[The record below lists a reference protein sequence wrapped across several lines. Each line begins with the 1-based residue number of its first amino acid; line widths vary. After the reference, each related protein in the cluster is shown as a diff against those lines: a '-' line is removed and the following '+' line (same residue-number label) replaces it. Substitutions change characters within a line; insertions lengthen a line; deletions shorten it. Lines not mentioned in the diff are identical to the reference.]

1 MICPGSFNPVTRGH
15 VNVFERCSRLFD
27 EVVVVVMHNAAKTY
41 HVSAQQRVDWI
52 EQSVA
57 HLPNVRVDAC
67 GGLLAEYAVQCGA
80 KFIVKGVRDAADMV
94 VETQMYYANREASQ
108 GQVDTLL
115 LPTQDIE
122 KILQAN
128 PDNIVVVDET
138 YIEFAPYGGDI
149 SAFVPPVILE
159 QVAKAYRKG

>member
-1 MICPGSFNPVTRGH
+1 MSTSLNAAR
-15 VNVFERCSRLFD
+15 SLFD

-108 GQVDTLL
+108 GRVDTLHAADAGGVCLSEL
-115 LPTQDIE
+115 LHRARRGLLRGRHLRLCAACYFRAGGQGLSEGIKKHSPDGGAGR
-122 KILQAN
+122 KI
-128 PDNIVVVDET
+128 
-138 YIEFAPYGGDI
+138 
-149 SAFVPPVILE
+149 S
-159 QVAKAYRKG
+159 

>member
-1 MICPGSFNPVTRGH
+1 MTKVICPGSFNPVTRGH
-15 VNVFERCSRLFD
+15 VNVFERCSSLFD

-115 LPTQDIE
+115 LPTQE
-122 KILQAN
+122 EFVYLSSS
-128 PDNIVVVDET
+128 IVRDV
-138 YIEFAPYGGDI
+138 ASYGGDI